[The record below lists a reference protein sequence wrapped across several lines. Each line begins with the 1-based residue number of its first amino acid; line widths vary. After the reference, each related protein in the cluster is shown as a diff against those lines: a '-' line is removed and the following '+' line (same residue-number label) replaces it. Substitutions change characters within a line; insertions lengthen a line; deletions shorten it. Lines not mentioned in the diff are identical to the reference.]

1 MKPFAKMRAMAEYH
15 VLLEI
20 TLLGPFITPPAPSTF
35 STSLHHS
42 PGSLY
47 LLYDPSSFSNS
58 LYLLYIP
65 SSFSNSLYLL
75 YIPSSFSNSLYLLY
89 IPSSLFM
96 LPVSQP
102 THRPTVSSLC
112 NPFCYVIIERQIYFL

>member
-1 MKPFAKMRAMAEYH
+1 MAEYH

-65 SSFSNSLYLL
+65 SS
-75 YIPSSFSNSLYLLY
+75 
-89 IPSSLFM
+89 LFM